1 MAAGQVPQAD
11 TGPRDLALAPEPCRR
26 YAPRMTDSMR
36 ITILLASFQGERFIG
51 AQLDSLARQDHRN
64 WRLILSDDGSTDGTL
79 EIVRRFAA
87 AHPSREIE
95 IRQGP
100 RRGATRNF
108 LSMIELVEPGEAL
121 AFCDQDD
128 LWLPDRLSRGVAALA
143 QPLSLPTTKGIG
155 QSTYCRPLQYPLS

>member
-95 IRQGP
+95 IRQVFDAADFGD
-100 RRGATRNF
+100 
-108 LSMIELVEPGEAL
+108 LVEKAPEVFEAERKFREGEDARR
-121 AFCDQDD
+121 AERQ
-128 LWLPDRLSRGVAALA
+128 RTAAE
-143 QPLSLPTTKGIG
+143 
-155 QSTYCRPLQYPLS
+155 